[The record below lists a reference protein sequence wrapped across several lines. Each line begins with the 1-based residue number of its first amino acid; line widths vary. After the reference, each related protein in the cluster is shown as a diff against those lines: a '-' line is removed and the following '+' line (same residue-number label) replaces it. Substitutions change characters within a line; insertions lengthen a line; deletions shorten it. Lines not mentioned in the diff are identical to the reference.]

1 MIEVSNDLSFMAV
14 YENSSLV
21 KVFNISDSQKTTI
34 AVFDPNY
41 HGESG
46 RVKSMS
52 FSTKN
57 DLYIATE
64 KGSFF
69 KLTPSPCGQLQENVN
84 SVCICIA
91 NTTQILEKCVCS

>member
-1 MIEVSNDLSFMAV
+1 MSESLNVIEVSNDLSFMAV
-14 YENSSLV
+14 YENSGLV
-21 KVFNISDSQKTTI
+21 KVFNISDSQNSTI

-84 SVCICIA
+84 SVCGCKA
-91 NTTQILEKCVCS
+91 NTTQI